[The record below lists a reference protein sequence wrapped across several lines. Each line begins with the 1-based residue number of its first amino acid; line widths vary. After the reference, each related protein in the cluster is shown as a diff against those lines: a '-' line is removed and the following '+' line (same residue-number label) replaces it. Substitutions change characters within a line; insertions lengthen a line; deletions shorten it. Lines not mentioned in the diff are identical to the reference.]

1 MNKGLSDTLKA
12 AGARPRA
19 GSRKVA
25 FSNTNP
31 IPRPIVQFS
40 GIPDPH

>member
-19 GSRKVA
+19 GSRRVA
-25 FSNTNP
+25 FTDTKPVQKPLVTYQETKNP
-31 IPRPIVQFS
+31 Y
-40 GIPDPH
+40 